1 MGKAFDIGL
10 ERLTGTSVP
19 GVTGDP
25 ERAQDLE
32 IARAG
37 GVLAPYEEIRQRRRE
52 AGVPGET
59 HEKSAGMKASA
70 TAEPEKERGTFYLE
84 TFGCQMNEHDS
95 EKVAGVLLARGY
107 KQVER
112 LDAADVILYNTCSI
126 REKAAQKVFSRLG
139 ELRPADW
146 TGKNRRFGEQTIGAE
161 SPGQKDSATTAE
173 PALPSDR
180 SNDRRLETE
189 SGETGGSLN
198 RLLENRSQNS
208 VRGLVKGGRPI
219 IGVLGCLAQQEG
231 QEIFERAPWVSL
243 VCGSAS
249 YRKLPQLIEELETG
263 NRRVTGLETD
273 TEETFETEI
282 TRRDNPLRAYL
293 TIIEGCDKA
302 CSYCV
307 VPFTRGPERSRAS
320 ASVLEEVRQLADAG
334 YTEVQ
339 LLGQTVN
346 SYADPSARKMR
357 FSDLL
362 VAVAE
367 VPGIRRVRFTTSHP
381 QDFGKDIVEAIEA
394 VPAICEHV
402 HLPVQSGS
410 TAVLRA
416 MARTYTRDQY
426 LEKIAMMRAA
436 KREISITTDI
446 IVGFPGETDKDF
458 EETLSLLD
466 AAQYDG
472 AFSFKYSPRP
482 HTPSL
487 RMADLVPEGEKSRRL
502 AILIEK
508 QREIQR
514 ARNEQLVGKTY
525 EVLVEGKSR
534 RESQWSGHTS
544 SNRVMNFTSQG
555 EESLGDYVQ
564 VKVTGATP
572 NSLIG
577 ISHRDPL
584 RGGATREG

>member
-25 ERAQDLE
+25 ERAQDRE

-95 EKVAGVLLARGY
+95 EKVAGLLLARGY

-161 SPGQKDSATTAE
+161 SPGQKDSATTA
-173 PALPSDR
+173 PSDR
-180 SNDRRLETE
+180 SNDRRLQTK
-189 SGETGGSLN
+189 SGETGGSGN

-208 VRGLVKGGRPI
+208 VRGLVKRGLPI

-394 VPAICEHV
+394 VPAICDHV

-482 HTPSL
+482 HTLSL
-487 RMADLVPEGEKSRRL
+487 KMADLVPEGEKSRRL

>member
-10 ERLTGTSVP
+10 ELLTRTGVP
-19 GVTGDP
+19 RATGDP
-25 ERAQDLE
+25 ERAELLE
-32 IARAG
+32 TGRTWG
-37 GVLAPYEEIRQRRRE
+37 TERRRE
-52 AGVPGET
+52 AGDTGEIHPGG
-59 HEKSAGMKASA
+59 AV
-70 TAEPEKERGTFYLE
+70 AEPENDRGTFYLE

-146 TGKNRRFGEQTIGAE
+146 AGKNRRFDG
-161 SPGQKDSATTAE
+161 PTAARE
-173 PALPSDR
+173 CP
-180 SNDRRLETE
+180 
-189 SGETGGSLN
+189 GSLRSSGPTEGGPYDTEASGARSLRPMAEDRPRQN
-198 RLLENRSQNS
+198 PSQNS
-208 VRGLVKGGRPI
+208 ARGLLERGRPI

-231 QEIFERAPWVSL
+231 EEIFERAPWVSL

-263 NRRVTGLETD
+263 NRRVTGLDTE

-282 TRRDNPLRAYL
+282 TRRDNPWRAYL

-320 ASVLEEVRQLADAG
+320 VSVLQEVRQLAEAG

-346 SYADPSARKMR
+346 SYADPSSRKMR

-381 QDFGKDIVEAIEA
+381 RDFGRDIVEAIEA

-416 MARTYTRDQY
+416 MARTYTRDEY
-426 LEKIAMMRAA
+426 LEKIAMMRSA

-446 IVGFPGETDKDF
+446 IVGFPAETAKDF

-466 AAQYDG
+466 VAQYDG

-487 RMADLVPEGEKSRRL
+487 GMADVIPEEEKSRRL

-544 SNRVMNFTSQG
+544 SNRVLNFTSQRA
-555 EESLGDYVQ
+555 ESLGDYVQ

-572 NSLIG
+572 NSLVG
-577 ISHRDPL
+577 ISHRDPG